1 MDGGSM
7 FVIHANWTVGKLH
20 IWAESLERFSHT
32 SNCAFSKSD
41 SDPELLKQ
49 PEQTTAVLEKKIS
62 KHSYAV
68 SSDELASCLQAANIT
83 LGVYEAS
90 AFVLKLPHDLLDPWP
105 SDRLVSIMGDYEH
118 ASEPLLG
125 EFQVPS
131 VAIQP
136 VHAIA
141 VLSALSQS
149 GNDVGFEVGQ
159 SVHFWASAA
168 QFTLDLL
175 VDQRFIPTLLQ
186 VDRRHLSATWTP
198 WLHDEEVV
206 SRFAMLL
213 RAMPPVAR
221 STTEDGRTLLESALE
236 DMANGFIRTILI
248 EDDFIDAVE
257 EWNVSEDAHASWLSA
272 LLHEKNA
279 VSGDPDRLL
288 SIFTDARRWLGKL
301 CDVGDDLSWRL
312 LLELHEPFENS
323 DSWLL
328 TYALQSAEDESRE
341 VSAEEVW
348 DGAGSE
354 SASDDKLPE
363 LFLGELDRAASLYPK
378 LEQSLEES
386 TPRNIDL
393 TTIEAHRFLVEFL
406 PLLEESGFKTTVPMW
421 WGSDQSTLSASLHI
435 DSPSMEAALAERA
448 EGSYGSTS
456 MLGLNAIVECQW
468 QVAVGDHLLSQDEFE
483 QLLKQKQPLVQVDG
497 KWVHLQPGAIEEAK
511 KLFVD
516 GATASM
522 PLVEALRLVQGDG
535 DQTKMLSIGGLTA
548 TGWVHELL
556 ESTSGNETL
565 PDIPQ
570 PPKFE
575 GQLRPYQLTG
585 LRWMA
590 FLSKFG
596 IGTCLA
602 DDMGLGKTIQLIA
615 LMQHER
621 INTTMSVGPTLL
633 VVPTSVIG
641 NWEREL
647 DKFAPELK
655 VLVHHGPERPLA
667 DEFAQLVTENDVIIT
682 TYGLVHRDRET
693 LNQTTWHRVALDEAQ
708 YIKNP
713 PTKQAQSI
721 RALKAW
727 HRVALTGTPVENRL
741 IELWSIM
748 EFLNPGYLGPASV
761 FKKTIARP
769 IEQRRDPKR
778 AEQLRRMIQPFVLR
792 RLKTDATVID
802 DLPDCVQTKEY
813 AILTKEQAGIY
824 EQVVNRMMNEVEQSD
839 GIQRRGLVLSTLV
852 KLKQV
857 CNHPGHYAQA
867 GHRDGV
873 TVTQSSTPGLQSTRS
888 GKSARL
894 MTLLEEVVSTGEKA
908 LVFTQFR
915 EMGRLLSAM
924 IQHDL
929 NCETLFLHGGTPTKR
944 RQQFIDRFQDDEG
957 NVPVFILSL
966 KAGGVGLN
974 LTAANH
980 VFHYD
985 RWWNPA
991 IENQATD
998 RAFRIGQKKTVHV
1011 HKFVCTG
1018 TLEERI
1024 DQMIE
1029 QKMELSENIVG
1040 SGESWISDLSA
1051 GQLREMLVLRSNA
1064 VEVDM

>member
-1 MDGGSM
+1 MDGELM
-7 FVIHANWTVGKLH
+7 LVIHANWKAGELH
-20 IWAESLERFSHT
+20 LWAESLEAFGALPIAPAKKTSSEDGGGVVAIATGATTHT
-32 SNCAFSKSD
+32 YS
-41 SDPELLKQ
+41 
-49 PEQTTAVLEKKIS
+49 
-62 KHSYAV
+62 V
-68 SSDELASCLQAANIT
+68 SSETLLQTLRQAEIELGRSKPSSLS
-83 LGVYEAS
+83 LG
-90 AFVLKLPHDLLDPWP
+90 LPHDLLGPWP
-105 SDRLVSIMGDYEH
+105 SDRLVSIMGDYDQ
-118 ASEPLLG
+118 ASEPMLG
-125 EFQVPS
+125 EFTVQS
-131 VAIQP
+131 VAVNPSDAIKLLNILSD
-136 VHAIA
+136 HAC
-141 VLSALSQS
+141 
-149 GNDVGFEVGQ
+149 DEKFEVGQ
-159 SVHFWASAA
+159 SIYFWSSAA
-168 QFTLDLL
+168 QLALDLL

-186 VDRRHLSATWTP
+186 VDRKHLTAKWTP

-206 SRFAMLL
+206 ERFALLL
-213 RAMPPVAR
+213 RAMPAIAR
-221 STTEDGRTLLESALE
+221 STSIDGRALLESAIE
-236 DMANGFIRTILI
+236 DMTNGLIRDILI
-248 EDDFIDAVE
+248 EDNFVDAVD
-257 EWNVSEDAHASWLSA
+257 EWDPSGDAHVAWLSA
-272 LLHEKNA
+272 LLHEQNS
-279 VSGDPDRLL
+279 VIGNPDRLL
-288 SIFTDARRWLGKL
+288 SLFTDSRRWLGRL
-301 CDVGDDLSWRL
+301 CDVGEDLSWRL
-312 LLELHEPFENS
+312 LLELHEPI
-323 DSWLL
+323 DGKDTWTL
-328 TYALQSAEDESRE
+328 TFALQSAEDASRE
-341 VSAEEVW
+341 VSAVEVW
-348 DGAGSE
+348 GESGSE
-354 SASDDKLPE
+354 GGSDDRLPE
-363 LFLGELDRAASLYPK
+363 LFLNELDRAAMLYPK
-378 LEQSLEES
+378 LEDSLEES
-386 TPRNIDL
+386 TPSEIEL
-393 TTIEAHRFLVEFL
+393 TTVEAHRFLVEYL
-406 PLLEESGFKTTVPMW
+406 PLLEESGFRTTVPFW
-421 WGSDQSTLSASLHI
+421 WGSEQSTLSANLHI
-435 DSPSMEAALAERA
+435 DSPALEVALAEQA
-448 EGSYGSTS
+448 EGSFGSTS
-456 MLGLNAIVECQW
+456 VLGLNAIVECRW
-468 QVAVGDHLLSQDEFE
+468 QVAVGGHLLTQEEFE
-483 QLLKQKQPLVQVDG
+483 NLLKQKQPLVQVQG
-497 KWVHLQPGAIEEAK
+497 KWVHLQKGAIEDAK
-511 KLFVD
+511 RLFLD
-516 GATASM
+516 GAKTEM
-522 PLVEALRLVQGDG
+522 QLLQALRMAQGDG
-535 DQTKMLSIGGLTA
+535 ETLHTLSIGGLTA

-556 ESTSGNETL
+556 ESTTDSESL
-565 PDIPQ
+565 PEIQQ

-596 IGTCLA
+596 VGTCLA

-615 LMQHER
+615 LLQHER
-621 INTTMSVGPTLL
+621 IEQGMGVGPTLL

-647 DKFAPELK
+647 DKFSPEIS
-655 VLVHHGPERPLA
+655 VHVHHGIDRPLG
-667 DEFAQLVTENDVIIT
+667 DEFAEIVAERDVIIT

-693 LNQTTWHRVALDEAQ
+693 LNMISWHRVALDEAQ

-748 EFLNPGYLGPASV
+748 EFLNPGYLGPAST
-761 FKKTIARP
+761 FKRTIARP

-778 AEQLRRMIQPFVLR
+778 ADQLRRMIQPFVLR

-813 AILTKEQAGIY
+813 ANLTPEQAGIY
-824 EQVVNRMMNEVEQSD
+824 EQVVNKMVSEVERSE

-873 TVTQSSTPGLQSTRS
+873 TLTESSAPGLQSTRS
-888 GKSARL
+888 GKSSRL
-894 MTLLEEVVSTGEKA
+894 MSLLEEVMAAGEKA

-915 EMGRLLSAM
+915 EMGHLLSAM

-929 NCETLFLHGGTPTKR
+929 DVDTLFLHGGTPPKR
-944 RQQFIDRFQDDEG
+944 RQQFIDRFQADDG

-998 RAFRIGQKKTVHV
+998 RAFRIGQTKTVHV

-1029 QKMELSENIVG
+1029 QKMELAENIVG
-1040 SGESWISDLSA
+1040 SGEQWLSDLSA
-1051 GQLREMLVLRSNA
+1051 GRLREMLVLRESA
-1064 VEVDM
+1064 LEQE

>member
-1 MDGGSM
+1 MDGELM
-7 FVIHANWTVGKLH
+7 LVIHANWKAGELH
-20 IWAESLERFSHT
+20 LWAESLEAFGALPIAPAKKT
-32 SNCAFSKSD
+32 SSD
-41 SDPELLKQ
+41 DGGGVVAIATGA
-49 PEQTTAVLEKKIS
+49 TTHAYS
-62 KHSYAV
+62 V
-68 SSDELASCLQAANIT
+68 SSETLLQTLHQAEIELGRSKPSSLS
-83 LGVYEAS
+83 LG
-90 AFVLKLPHDLLDPWP
+90 LPHDLLGPWP
-105 SDRLVSIMGDYEH
+105 SDRLVSIMGDYDQ
-118 ASEPLLG
+118 ASEPMLG
-125 EFQVPS
+125 EFIVQS
-131 VAIQP
+131 VAVNPSDAIKLLNILSD
-136 VHAIA
+136 HAC
-141 VLSALSQS
+141 
-149 GNDVGFEVGQ
+149 DEKFEVGQ
-159 SVHFWASAA
+159 SIYFWSSAA
-168 QFTLDLL
+168 QLALDLL

-186 VDRRHLSATWTP
+186 VDRKHLTAKWTP

-206 SRFAMLL
+206 ERFALLL
-213 RAMPPVAR
+213 RAMPAIAR
-221 STTEDGRTLLESALE
+221 STSIDGRALLESAIE
-236 DMANGFIRTILI
+236 DMTNGLIRDILI
-248 EDDFIDAVE
+248 EDNFVDAVD
-257 EWNVSEDAHASWLSA
+257 EWDPSGDAHVAWLSA
-272 LLHEKNA
+272 LLHEQNS
-279 VSGDPDRLL
+279 VSGNPDRLL
-288 SIFTDARRWLGKL
+288 SLFTDSRRWLGRL
-301 CDVGDDLSWRL
+301 CDVGEDLSWRL
-312 LLELHEPFENS
+312 LLELHEPI
-323 DSWLL
+323 DGKDTWTL
-328 TYALQSAEDESRE
+328 TYALQSAEDASRE
-341 VSAEEVW
+341 VSAVEVW
-348 DGAGSE
+348 GESGSE
-354 SASDDKLPE
+354 GGSDDRLPE
-363 LFLGELDRAASLYPK
+363 LFLNELDRAAMLYPK
-378 LEQSLEES
+378 LEDSLEES
-386 TPRNIDL
+386 TPSEIEL
-393 TTIEAHRFLVEFL
+393 TTVEAHRFLVEYL
-406 PLLEESGFKTTVPMW
+406 PLLEESGFRTTVPLW
-421 WGSDQSTLSASLHI
+421 WGSEQSTLSANLHI
-435 DSPSMEAALAERA
+435 DSPTLEVALAEQA
-448 EGSYGSTS
+448 EGSFGSTS
-456 MLGLNAIVECQW
+456 MLGLNAIVECRW
-468 QVAVGDHLLSQDEFE
+468 QVAVGGHLLTQEEFE
-483 QLLKQKQPLVQVDG
+483 NLLKQKQPLVQVQG
-497 KWVHLQPGAIEEAK
+497 KWVHLQKGAIEDAK
-511 KLFVD
+511 RLFLD
-516 GATASM
+516 GAKTEM
-522 PLVEALRLVQGDG
+522 QLLQALRMAQGDG
-535 DQTKMLSIGGLTA
+535 ETLHTLSIGGLTA

-556 ESTSGNETL
+556 ESTTDSESL
-565 PDIPQ
+565 PEIQQ

-615 LMQHER
+615 LLQHER
-621 INTTMSVGPTLL
+621 IEQGMGVGPTLL

-647 DKFAPELK
+647 DKFSPEIS
-655 VLVHHGPERPLA
+655 VHVHHGIDRPLG
-667 DEFAQLVTENDVIIT
+667 DEFAETVAERDVVIT

-693 LNQTTWHRVALDEAQ
+693 LNLISWHRVALDEAQ

-748 EFLNPGYLGPASV
+748 EFLNPGYLGPAST
-761 FKKTIARP
+761 FKRTIARP

-778 AEQLRRMIQPFVLR
+778 ADQLRRMIQPFVLR

-813 AILTKEQAGIY
+813 ANLTSEQAGIY
-824 EQVVNRMMNEVEQSD
+824 EQVVNKMVSEVERSE

-873 TVTQSSTPGLQSTRS
+873 TLTESSAPGLQSTRS
-888 GKSARL
+888 GKSSRL
-894 MTLLEEVVSTGEKA
+894 MSLLEEVMAAGEKA

-915 EMGRLLSAM
+915 EMGHLLSAM

-929 NCETLFLHGGTPTKR
+929 DVDTLFLHGGTPPKR
-944 RQQFIDRFQDDEG
+944 RQQFIDRFQADDG

-998 RAFRIGQKKTVHV
+998 RAFRIGQTKTVHV

-1029 QKMELSENIVG
+1029 QKMELAENIVG
-1040 SGESWISDLSA
+1040 SGEQWLSELSA
-1051 GQLREMLVLRSNA
+1051 GRLREMLVLRESA
-1064 VEVDM
+1064 LEQE

>member
-1 MDGGSM
+1 ML
-7 FVIHANWTVGKLH
+7 VIHANWKVGHLH
-20 IWAESLERFSHT
+20 IWAESLKRFALTTRH
-32 SNCAFSKSD
+32 SD
-41 SDPELLKQ
+41 SSELSTNGQAVAVAQEEITNHPYVVTAEELL
-49 PEQTTAVLEKKIS
+49 
-62 KHSYAV
+62 
-68 SSDELASCLQAANIT
+68 SCLQQAQINVGTA
-83 LGVYEAS
+83 EATS
-90 AFVLKLPHDLLDPWP
+90 LHLKLPHDLLDPWP

-118 ASEPLLG
+118 ASDPLLG
-125 EFQVPS
+125 EFSVPS
-131 VAIQP
+131 IAIQP
-136 VHAIA
+136 AHAIRLLHTLEQHSHDA
-141 VLSALSQS
+141 T
-149 GNDVGFEVGQ
+149 FEVGQ
-159 SVHFWASAA
+159 SVHFWTSTAKFA
-168 QFTLDLL
+168 LDLL

-186 VDRRHLSATWTP
+186 VDRKHLTATWVP

-206 SRFAMLL
+206 TRFGLLL

-221 STTEDGRTLLESALE
+221 ATNTNGRALLESAVG
-236 DMANGFIRTILI
+236 DMTNDVIRTILI
-248 EDDFIDAVE
+248 DDNFEDAVDG
-257 EWNVSEDAHASWLSA
+257 WNSAEDAHVSWLTA
-272 LLHEKNA
+272 LLHRKNA
-279 VSGDPDRLL
+279 VLGSPDRLL
-288 SIFTDARRWLGKL
+288 NIFTDARRWLGRL
-301 CDVGDDLSWRL
+301 CDIGEDLSWRL
-312 LLELHEPFENS
+312 LLELHEPDENS
-323 DSWLL
+323 GIWTLGFSLRSEEDS
-328 TYALQSAEDESRE
+328 SRE
-341 VSAEEVW
+341 VTAEEVW
-348 DGAGSE
+348 GEAGSE
-354 SASDDKLPE
+354 SGSDDRLPE
-363 LFLGELDRAASLYPK
+363 LFLAELDRAASLYPK
-378 LEQSLEES
+378 LEDSLEES
-386 TPRNIDL
+386 TPCNIEL
-393 TTIEAHRFLVEFL
+393 TTVEAHRFLVEFL
-406 PLLEESGFKTTVPMW
+406 PLLEESGFRTSVPSW
-421 WGSDQSTLSASLHI
+421 WGSEQRTLSASLHI
-435 DSPSMEAALAERA
+435 DSPSMEAALADRA
-448 EGSYGSTS
+448 EGAYGSS
-456 MLGLNAIVECQW
+456 SILGLNAIVECQW
-468 QVAVGDHLLSQDEFE
+468 QVAVGDHLLTQEEFE
-483 QLLKQKQPLVQVDG
+483 QLLKQKQPLVQVQG
-497 KWVHLQPGAIEEAK
+497 KWVHLQKGAIEEAK
-511 KLFVD
+511 RLFVD
-516 GATASM
+516 GATSSM
-522 PLVEALRLVQGDG
+522 QLVEALRLVQGDG
-535 DQTKMLSIGGLTA
+535 ESTHTLSIGGLTA

-556 ESTSGNETL
+556 ESTTDSESL
-565 PDIPQ
+565 PEIAQ

-615 LMQHER
+615 LLQHER
-621 INTTMSVGPTLL
+621 IEPIAGVGPTLL
-633 VVPTSVIG
+633 VVPTSVVG

-647 DKFAPELK
+647 DKFAPEIR
-655 VLVHHGPERPLA
+655 VYVHHGPERPLGDA
-667 DEFAQLVTENDVIIT
+667 FTDIVAEQDVIIT

-693 LNQTTWHRVALDEAQ
+693 LNQISWHRVTLDEAQ

-741 IELWSIM
+741 VELWSIM
-748 EFLNPGYLGPASV
+748 EFLNPGYLGPMTT
-761 FKKTIARP
+761 FRRTIARP

-778 AEQLRRMIQPFVLR
+778 TEQLRRMIQPFVLR

-813 AILTKEQAGIY
+813 ANLTAEQAGIY
-824 EQVVNRMMNEVEQSD
+824 EQVVNKMMNEVEQSD

-873 TVTQSSTPGLQSTRS
+873 VVTESSTPGLQSARS
-888 GKSARL
+888 GKSSRL
-894 MTLLEEVVSTGEKA
+894 MTLLEEVIATGEKA

-915 EMGRLLSAM
+915 EMGRLLTAM

-929 NCETLFLHGGTPTKR
+929 DCDTLFLHGGTPPKR
-944 RQQFIDRFQDDEG
+944 RQQFIDRFQADDG

-991 IENQATD
+991 VENQATD
-998 RAFRIGQKKTVHV
+998 RAFRIGQLKTVHV

-1029 QKMELSENIVG
+1029 QKMQLAENIVG
-1040 SGESWISDLSA
+1040 SGEKWVSELSA
-1051 GQLREMLVLRSNA
+1051 GQLRDMLVLRESALENDGA
-1064 VEVDM
+1064 M

>member
-1 MDGGSM
+1 MHGGSM
-7 FVIHANWTVGKLH
+7 LVIHANWTVGKLH
-20 IWAESLERFSHT
+20 LWAESLEEFSLNT
-32 SNCAFSKSD
+32 VRQSD
-41 SDPELLKQ
+41 CSVLS
-49 PEQTTAVLEKKIS
+49 TNGHAVAVTQERATL
-62 KHSYAV
+62 HPYAV
-68 SSDELASCLQAANIT
+68 PSKELTRCLLDTQIDIGASNESTFI
-83 LGVYEAS
+83 
-90 AFVLKLPHDLLDPWP
+90 LKLPHDLLGPWP
-105 SDRLVSIMGDYEH
+105 SDRLISIMGDYEH
-118 ASEPLLG
+118 ASVPMLG
-125 EFQVPS
+125 EFQIPS
-131 VAIQP
+131 ITIEPATAIRLLNILRN
-136 VHAIA
+136 HAC
-141 VLSALSQS
+141 
-149 GNDVGFEVGQ
+149 DEKFEVGQ
-159 SVHFWASAA
+159 SIYFWSSVARFS
-168 QFTLDLL
+168 LDLL

-186 VDRRHLSATWTP
+186 VDRKHLTATWTP

-206 SRFAMLL
+206 TRFGLLL

-221 STTEDGRTLLESALE
+221 STTTDGRQLLESAIE
-236 DMANGFIRTILI
+236 DMTNDVIRTILVD
-248 EDDFIDAVE
+248 DDFEDAVE
-257 EWNVSEDAHASWLSA
+257 GWEPAEDAHVSWLTA
-272 LLHEKNA
+272 LLHRKNNVA
-279 VSGDPDRLL
+279 GNPDRLL
-288 SIFTDARRWLGKL
+288 SIFTDARRWLGRL
-301 CDVGDDLSWRL
+301 CDVGEDLSWRL
-312 LLELHEPFENS
+312 LLELHEPDENT
-323 DSWLL
+323 DTWLL
-328 TYALQSAEDESRE
+328 TFALQSAEDTSRE
-341 VSAEEVW
+341 VTAEEVW
-348 DGAGSE
+348 GEIGGE
-354 SASDDKLPE
+354 SGNDDRLPE
-363 LFLGELDRAASLYPK
+363 LFLAELDRAASLYPK
-378 LEQSLEES
+378 LEKSLEES
-386 TPRNIDL
+386 TPCNMKLNTVD
-393 TTIEAHRFLVEFL
+393 AHRFLVEFV
-406 PLLEESGFKTTVPMW
+406 PLLEESGIKTTLPMW
-421 WGSDQSTLSASLHI
+421 WGSNQSTLNASLHI
-435 DSPSMEAALAERA
+435 DSPSMEAALKERA
-448 EGSYGSTS
+448 EGTYGSS
-456 MLGLNAIVECQW
+456 SILGLNAIVECQW
-468 QVAVGDHLLSQDEFE
+468 QVAVGDHLMSQEEFE
-483 QLLKQKQPLVQVDG
+483 QLLIQKQPLVQVQG
-497 KWVHLQPGAIEEAK
+497 KWIHLQQGAIEEAK
-511 KLFVD
+511 RLFKD
-516 GATASM
+516 GATTTM
-522 PLVEALRLVQGDG
+522 PLVEALRLARGDG
-535 DQTKMLSIGGLTA
+535 DDSHALSIGGLTS
-548 TGWVHELL
+548 TGWVRELL

-565 PDIPQ
+565 PEISQ

-615 LMQHER
+615 LLQHER
-621 INTTMSVGPTLL
+621 IEPTHLMGPTLL

-647 DKFAPELK
+647 DKFAPEIS
-655 VLVHHGPERPLA
+655 VHIHHGPDRPL
-667 DEFAQLVTENDVIIT
+667 DTEFRDLVAENDVIIT

-693 LNQTTWHRVALDEAQ
+693 LNQISWHRVALDEAQ

-741 IELWSIM
+741 VELWSIM
-748 EFLNPGYLGPASV
+748 EFLNPGYLGPAST
-761 FKKTIARP
+761 FKRTIARP

-778 AEQLRRMIQPFVLR
+778 AEQLRRMIQPFILR
-792 RLKTDATVID
+792 RLKTDPTVID
-802 DLPDCVQTKEY
+802 DLPECVQTKEY
-813 AILTKEQAGIY
+813 ANLTSEQAGIY
-824 EQVVNRMMNEVEQSD
+824 EQVVNKMMNEVEQSD

-873 TVTQSSTPGLQSTRS
+873 SVIESSTPGLQSARS
-888 GKSARL
+888 GKSSRL
-894 MTLLEEVVSTGEKA
+894 MTLLEEVLATGEKA

-929 NCETLFLHGGTPTKR
+929 NCETLFLHGGTPTKK
-944 RQQFIDRFQDDEG
+944 RQQFIDRFQSDDG

-998 RAFRIGQKKTVHV
+998 RAYRIGQLKNVQV

-1029 QKMELSENIVG
+1029 QKMELAENIVG
-1040 SGESWISDLSA
+1040 SGEQWISELSA
-1051 GQLREMLVLRSNA
+1051 GQLRDMLVLRESA
-1064 VEVDM
+1064 LEDEE

>member
-1 MDGGSM
+1 MDGELM
-7 FVIHANWTVGKLH
+7 LVIHANWKAGELH
-20 IWAESLERFSHT
+20 LWAESLEAFGALPEAPTKKTSSEGEGGVVAIATGVTTHT
-32 SNCAFSKSD
+32 YS
-41 SDPELLKQ
+41 
-49 PEQTTAVLEKKIS
+49 
-62 KHSYAV
+62 V
-68 SSDELASCLQAANIT
+68 SSETLLQTLRQAEIELGRSKPSSLSLA
-83 LGVYEAS
+83 
-90 AFVLKLPHDLLDPWP
+90 LPHDLLSPWP
-105 SDRLVSIMGDYEH
+105 SDRLVSIMGEH
-118 ASEPLLG
+118 DQASEPMLG
-125 EFQVPS
+125 EFTVQS
-131 VAIQP
+131 VAVNPSDAIKLLTILSD
-136 VHAIA
+136 HAC
-141 VLSALSQS
+141 
-149 GNDVGFEVGQ
+149 DEKFEVGQ
-159 SVHFWASAA
+159 SIHFWSSAA
-168 QFTLDLL
+168 QLALDLL

-186 VDRRHLSATWTP
+186 VDRKHLTAKWTP

-206 SRFAMLL
+206 ERFALLL
-213 RAMPPVAR
+213 RAMPPIAR
-221 STTEDGRTLLESALE
+221 STSNDGRALLESAIE
-236 DMANGFIRTILI
+236 DMTNGLIRDILI
-248 EDDFIDAVE
+248 EDDFVDAVD
-257 EWNVSEDAHASWLSA
+257 EWDPSEDAHVAWLSA
-272 LLHEKNA
+272 LLHEQNS
-279 VSGDPDRLL
+279 VIGNPDRLL
-288 SIFTDARRWLGKL
+288 SLFTDSRRWLGRL
-301 CDVGDDLSWRL
+301 CDVGEDLSWRL
-312 LLELHEPFENS
+312 LLELHEPI
-323 DSWLL
+323 DGKDTWTL
-328 TYALQSAEDESRE
+328 TFALQSAEDASRE
-341 VSAEEVW
+341 VSAVEVW
-348 DGAGSE
+348 GESGSE
-354 SASDDKLPE
+354 GGSDDRLPE
-363 LFLGELDRAASLYPK
+363 LFLNELDRAAMLYPK
-378 LEQSLEES
+378 LEDSLEES
-386 TPRNIDL
+386 TPSEIEL
-393 TTIEAHRFLVEFL
+393 TTVEAHRFLVEYL
-406 PLLEESGFKTTVPMW
+406 PLLEESGFRTTVPFW
-421 WGSDQSTLSASLHI
+421 WGSEQSTLSANLHI
-435 DSPSMEAALAERA
+435 DSPSLEVALAERA
-448 EGSYGSTS
+448 EGSFGSTS
-456 MLGLNAIVECQW
+456 VLGLNAIVECRW
-468 QVAVGDHLLSQDEFE
+468 QVAVGGYLLTQEEFE
-483 QLLKQKQPLVQVDG
+483 ELLKQKQPLVQVQG
-497 KWVHLQPGAIEEAK
+497 KWVHLQKGAIEDAK
-511 KLFVD
+511 RLFLD
-516 GATASM
+516 GAKTEM
-522 PLVEALRLVQGDG
+522 QLLQALRMAQGDG
-535 DQTKMLSIGGLTA
+535 ETLHTLSIGGLTA

-556 ESTSGNETL
+556 ESTTDSESL
-565 PDIPQ
+565 PEIQQ

-615 LMQHER
+615 LLQHER
-621 INTTMSVGPTLL
+621 IEQGMGVGPTLL

-647 DKFAPELK
+647 DKFSPEIR
-655 VLVHHGPERPLA
+655 VHVHHGIDRPLG
-667 DEFAQLVTENDVIIT
+667 DEFTEIVAERDVIIT

-693 LNQTTWHRVALDEAQ
+693 LNMISWHRVALDEAQ

-721 RALKAW
+721 RSLKAW

-748 EFLNPGYLGPASV
+748 EFLNPGYLGPAST
-761 FKKTIARP
+761 FKRTIARP

-778 AEQLRRMIQPFVLR
+778 ADQLRRMIQPFVLR

-813 AILTKEQAGIY
+813 ANLTPEQAGIY
-824 EQVVNRMMNEVEQSD
+824 EQVVNKMVSEVERSE

-873 TVTQSSTPGLQSTRS
+873 MLTESSAPGLQSARS
-888 GKSARL
+888 GKSSRL
-894 MTLLEEVVSTGEKA
+894 MSLLEEVIATGEKA

-929 NCETLFLHGGTPTKR
+929 EVDTLFLHGGTPPKR
-944 RQQFIDRFQDDEG
+944 RQQFIDRFQADDG

-998 RAFRIGQKKTVHV
+998 RAFRIGQTKTVHV

-1029 QKMELSENIVG
+1029 QKMELAENIVG
-1040 SGESWISDLSA
+1040 SGEKWLSDLSA
-1051 GQLREMLVLRSNA
+1051 GQLREMLVLRASA
-1064 VEVDM
+1064 LEQE

>member
-1 MDGGSM
+1 MDGELM
-7 FVIHANWTVGKLH
+7 LVIHANWKAGELH
-20 IWAESLERFSHT
+20 LWAESLEAFGALPIAPAKKTSSEDGGGVVAIATGATTHT
-32 SNCAFSKSD
+32 YS
-41 SDPELLKQ
+41 
-49 PEQTTAVLEKKIS
+49 
-62 KHSYAV
+62 V
-68 SSDELASCLQAANIT
+68 SSETLLQTLRQAEIELGRSKPSSLS
-83 LGVYEAS
+83 LG
-90 AFVLKLPHDLLDPWP
+90 LPHDLLGPWP
-105 SDRLVSIMGDYEH
+105 SDRLVSIMGDYDQ
-118 ASEPLLG
+118 ASEPMLG
-125 EFQVPS
+125 EFTVQS
-131 VAIQP
+131 VAVNPSDAIKLLNILSD
-136 VHAIA
+136 HAC
-141 VLSALSQS
+141 
-149 GNDVGFEVGQ
+149 DEKFEVGQ
-159 SVHFWASAA
+159 SIYFWSSAA
-168 QFTLDLL
+168 QLALDLL

-186 VDRRHLSATWTP
+186 VDRKHLTAKWTP

-206 SRFAMLL
+206 ERFALLL
-213 RAMPPVAR
+213 RAMPAIAR
-221 STTEDGRTLLESALE
+221 STSIDGRALLESAIE
-236 DMANGFIRTILI
+236 DMTNGLIRDILI
-248 EDDFIDAVE
+248 EDNFVDAVD
-257 EWNVSEDAHASWLSA
+257 EWDPSGDAHVAWLSA
-272 LLHEKNA
+272 LLHEQNS
-279 VSGDPDRLL
+279 VIGNPDRLL
-288 SIFTDARRWLGKL
+288 SLFTDSRRWLGRL
-301 CDVGDDLSWRL
+301 CDVGEDLSWRL
-312 LLELHEPFENS
+312 LLELHEPI
-323 DSWLL
+323 DGKDTWTL
-328 TYALQSAEDESRE
+328 TFALQSAEDASRE
-341 VSAEEVW
+341 VSAVEVW
-348 DGAGSE
+348 GESGSE
-354 SASDDKLPE
+354 GGSDDRLPE
-363 LFLGELDRAASLYPK
+363 LFLNELDRAAMLYPK
-378 LEQSLEES
+378 LEDSLEES
-386 TPRNIDL
+386 TPSEIEL
-393 TTIEAHRFLVEFL
+393 TTVEAHRFLVEYL
-406 PLLEESGFKTTVPMW
+406 PLLEESGFRTTVPFW
-421 WGSDQSTLSASLHI
+421 WGSEQSTLSANLHI
-435 DSPSMEAALAERA
+435 DSPALEVALAEQA
-448 EGSYGSTS
+448 EGSFGSTS
-456 MLGLNAIVECQW
+456 VLGLNAIVECRW
-468 QVAVGDHLLSQDEFE
+468 QVAVGGHLLTQEEFE
-483 QLLKQKQPLVQVDG
+483 KLLKQKQPLVQVQG
-497 KWVHLQPGAIEEAK
+497 KWVHLQKGAIEDAK
-511 KLFVD
+511 RLFLD
-516 GATASM
+516 GAKTEM
-522 PLVEALRLVQGDG
+522 QLLQALRMAQGDG
-535 DQTKMLSIGGLTA
+535 ETLHTLSIGGLTA

-556 ESTSGNETL
+556 ESTTDSESL
-565 PDIPQ
+565 PEIQQ

-615 LMQHER
+615 LLQHER
-621 INTTMSVGPTLL
+621 IEQGMGVGPTLL

-647 DKFAPELK
+647 DKFSPEIS
-655 VLVHHGPERPLA
+655 VHVHHGIDRPLG
-667 DEFAQLVTENDVIIT
+667 DEFAEIVAERDVIIT

-693 LNQTTWHRVALDEAQ
+693 LNRISWHRVALDEAQ

-748 EFLNPGYLGPASV
+748 EFLNPGYLGPAST
-761 FKKTIARP
+761 FKRTIARP

-778 AEQLRRMIQPFVLR
+778 ADQLRRMIQPFVLR

-813 AILTKEQAGIY
+813 ANLTPEQAGIY
-824 EQVVNRMMNEVEQSD
+824 EQVVNKMVSEVERSE

-873 TVTQSSTPGLQSTRS
+873 TLTESSAPGLQSTRS
-888 GKSARL
+888 GKSSRL
-894 MTLLEEVVSTGEKA
+894 MSLLEEVMAAGEKA

-915 EMGRLLSAM
+915 EMGHLLSAM

-929 NCETLFLHGGTPTKR
+929 DVDTLFLHGGTPPKR
-944 RQQFIDRFQDDEG
+944 RQQFIDRFQADDG

-998 RAFRIGQKKTVHV
+998 RAFRIGQTKTVHV

-1029 QKMELSENIVG
+1029 QKMELAENIVG
-1040 SGESWISDLSA
+1040 SGEQWLSDLSA
-1051 GQLREMLVLRSNA
+1051 GRLREMLVLRESA
-1064 VEVDM
+1064 LEQE

>member
-1 MDGGSM
+1 MDGELM
-7 FVIHANWTVGKLH
+7 FVIHANWKAGHLH
-20 IWAESLERFSHT
+20 LWAESLE
-32 SNCAFSKSD
+32 AFSALPDQASNESDESGDSD
-41 SDPELLKQ
+41 SVAVATKIV
-49 PEQTTAVLEKKIS
+49 TTHKYTV
-62 KHSYAV
+62 
-68 SSDELASCLQAANIT
+68 ASNTLLQALKSAGIDVRRSEEAT
-83 LGVYEAS
+83 LQ
-90 AFVLKLPHDLLDPWP
+90 LQLPSDLLGPWP
-105 SDRLVSIMGDYEH
+105 SDRLVSIMGNHE
-118 ASEPLLG
+118 
-125 EFQVPS
+125 QVSDPILTEYSVPTVAVHPS
-131 VAIQP
+131 DAIQLLNTLAN
-136 VHAIA
+136 HAC
-141 VLSALSQS
+141 
-149 GNDVGFEVGQ
+149 DEKFEVGL
-159 SVHFWASAA
+159 SVRFWASAA
-168 QFTLDLL
+168 QLTLDLL

-186 VDRRHLSATWTP
+186 VDRKHLTAKWSP

-206 SRFAMLL
+206 ERFSLLL
-213 RAMPPVAR
+213 RAMPPIAR
-221 STTEDGRTLLESALE
+221 ATTTNGRVLLESAIE
-236 DMANGFIRTILI
+236 DMTNGLIRDILI
-248 EDDFIDAVE
+248 EDDFVDAVD
-257 EWNVSEDAHASWLSA
+257 EWNPSEDAHVAWLSA

-279 VSGDPDRLL
+279 VVGNPDRLL
-288 SIFTDARRWLGKL
+288 SVFTDARRWLGRL
-301 CDVGDDLSWRL
+301 CDVGEDLSWRL
-312 LLELHEPFENS
+312 LLELHEPVDGTE
-323 DSWLL
+323 SWTL
-328 TYALQSAEDESRE
+328 TFALQSAEDVSRE
-341 VSAEEVW
+341 VSAVEVW
-348 DGAGSE
+348 GESGSE
-354 SASDDKLPE
+354 GGSDDRLPE
-363 LFLGELDRAASLYPK
+363 LFLNELDRAAMLYPK
-378 LEQSLEES
+378 LESSLEES
-386 TPRNIDL
+386 TPSEL
-393 TTIEAHRFLVEFL
+393 QLSTVEAHRFLVEYL
-406 PLLEESGFKTTVPMW
+406 PLLEESGFRTTVPLW
-421 WGSDQSTLSASLHI
+421 WGSEQSTLSANLHI
-435 DSPSMEAALAERA
+435 DSPSLEVALADRA
-448 EGSYGSTS
+448 EGSFGSTS
-456 MLGLNAIVECQW
+456 VLGLNAIVECRW
-468 QVAVGDHLLSQDEFE
+468 QVAVGGHLLTQEEFE
-483 QLLKQKQPLVQVDG
+483 ELLKQKQPLVQVQG
-497 KWVHLQPGAIEEAK
+497 KWVHLQKGAIEEAK
-511 KLFVD
+511 RLFID
-516 GATASM
+516 GAKTEM
-522 PLVEALRLVQGDG
+522 QLLEALRLAQGDG
-535 DQTKMLSIGGLTA
+535 ETLHTLSIGGLTA

-556 ESTSGNETL
+556 ESTTDSESL
-565 PDIPQ
+565 PEIQQ
-570 PPKFE
+570 PPRFE

-615 LMQHER
+615 LLQHER
-621 INTTMSVGPTLL
+621 SEDEMDVGTTLL

-647 DKFAPELK
+647 DKFSPELK
-655 VLVHHGPERPLA
+655 VHVHHGIDRPLGN
-667 DEFAQLVTENDVIIT
+667 EFTEIAANCDVIIT

-693 LNQTTWHRVALDEAQ
+693 LNMITWHRVALDEAQ

-748 EFLNPGYLGPASV
+748 EFLNPGYLGQAAT
-761 FKKTIARP
+761 FKRTIARP

-813 AILTKEQAGIY
+813 ANLTTEQAGIY
-824 EQVVNRMMNEVEQSD
+824 EQVVNKMVSEVERSE

-873 TVTQSSTPGLQSTRS
+873 TLQESSAPGLQSARS
-888 GKSARL
+888 GKSSRL
-894 MTLLEEVVSTGEKA
+894 MSLLEEVLATGEKA

-929 NCETLFLHGGTPTKR
+929 ECETLFLHGGTPPKR
-944 RQQFIDRFQDDEG
+944 RQQFIDRFQADDG

-998 RAFRIGQKKTVHV
+998 RALRIGQTKTVHV

-1029 QKMELSENIVG
+1029 QKMELAENIVG
-1040 SGESWISDLSA
+1040 SGEQWLSELSA
-1051 GQLREMLVLRSNA
+1051 SQLRDMLVLRESA
-1064 VEVDM
+1064 LEQE